1 MPGNGRLG
9 PGERRSA
16 GALPQRRIPQDW
28 PAGRRFRILAI
39 DGGGIR
45 GIFPASLLAELER
58 RYTSRRSVGEYFDL
72 VSGTSTG
79 GILALGLGAGYT
91 AAELLDMYVSRG
103 NEVFPTLSDN
113 LFGRVKGL
121 WRGGTHYIRY
131 RYDRQALDGLLT
143 DRLDGRLFGESRLRL
158 VIPAFEGRHSEVF
171 VFKTPHH
178 PDYQTDRHECMVSV
192 GLATAAA
199 PTYYRPLEHNGYLL
213 VDGGV
218 WANNPVMLAVIEAR
232 TCFTVEPTQI
242 DVLTLGCGDDPYVVS
257 SLQIRL
263 GGLFFWK
270 DAIFAAMRLQSL
282 AATNQARLLLGPP
295 NVIRVDAPTN
305 ERKIAMDDWK
315 RSVAELVPAARAS
328 VDVSGDGIATKFL
341 ATPAEAYMPCP
352 ERNRQHP
359 AEILGLYLRVLCGED
374 SCPCGE

>member
-1 MPGNGRLG
+1 MPGDGRLG
-9 PGERRSA
+9 SGERRSA
-16 GALPQRRIPQDW
+16 GAIPQRRIPQDW
-28 PAGRRFRILAI
+28 PTDRRFRILAI

-45 GIFPASLLAELER
+45 GIFPASILAELER
-58 RYTSRRSVGEYFDL
+58 RYIDGRAVGEYFDL
-72 VSGTSTG
+72 VTGTSTG

-103 NEVFPTLSDN
+103 NKVFPPLSGY
-113 LFGRVKGL
+113 LLGRVKGL

-131 RYDRQALDGLLT
+131 RYDRQALDTLLT
-143 DRLDGRLFGESRLRL
+143 ERLRDRLFGESRLRL

-178 PDYQTDRHECMVSV
+178 PDYGTDRYERMVSV

-218 WANNPVMLAVIEAR
+218 WANNPVMLAVIEAL
-232 TCFTVEPTQI
+232 TCFTVDPTQI
-242 DVLTLGCGDDPYVVS
+242 DVLTIGCGDDPYVIS
-257 SLQIRL
+257 SRQIRL

-295 NVIRVDAPTN
+295 NVIRIDAPTN

-315 RSVAELVPAARAS
+315 RSVAELIPVAHAN
-328 VDVSGDGIATKFL
+328 VDGSGDAIAAKFL
-341 ATPAEAYMPCP
+341 AMPAEAYCPCP
-352 ERNRQHP
+352 
-359 AEILGLYLRVLCGED
+359 A
-374 SCPCGE
+374 